1 MKFSRCV
8 PLSTASVFLLIVA
21 RCIAQTATSLPYTD
35 LQPATLLVQQGRL
48 TEARAMTLEELRLHP
63 SIEGFNL
70 LGIIASKEHD
80 SSKAINAFQQALQL
94 APDSAQTHNNLGNVY
109 ASERNFDLAEK
120 EFRTALRFDPK
131 NQDADYNLGIL
142 LMTKGSPAKA
152 IGYFERI
159 HPTNLETQLSLVR
172 AYLQAKRTA
181 DALRLAN
188 TLSSEGT
195 DALQL
200 HLPLGVLL
208 ASANQYK
215 AAQLE
220 LEKADALT
228 PGNFEILFNLG
239 QAAYRSS
246 DDENA
251 ELALSRAIQLRPE
264 SPETLYLLA
273 EVYTKEQKPLDA
285 LDLLVRANRLTP
297 ANPDILYT
305 MAQISIS
312 QKYYEDAI
320 PLLEKALVISPGR
333 SDIRTSLGESYFKA
347 DKIDKSIQVF
357 TKLIEVQPSARAYS
371 FLGLSNT
378 YLGRFAE
385 AKLDFH
391 NCLKLELHNNFC
403 LFQLAYIAKL
413 QGDSAGAEVIF
424 LRVLRSNPDYAN
436 ALLELAN
443 IRIEQKKYSA
453 AKELLGRYVRV
464 SGSPAT
470 GYYKLAMVE
479 KNLHE
484 TAAAERDLA
493 QFQVLSKD
501 TSIDSHPY
509 DNLFEY
515 LDNRSRLAPRA
526 KVQQELANLTE
537 QIKLHPDQPEV
548 LYALSEAY
556 LKSGQVEEA
565 RATLAQLEKER
576 PGDPRTLTEAGVLL
590 GRFRLYDDAIR
601 HFQAALR
608 AKPGSDDVSFDLAD
622 AYFHK
627 RSYTD
632 ALDATKNITGEGR
645 KDDSYLSLLGDIYAH
660 LGDSSLAEDQ
670 YQSAIKRN
678 PDNDQDYLSLALLEF
693 RGNDIAAARHTLLKG
708 QTRVPGSGKLMW
720 GLGLASALDG
730 DTPRAIRQLERAV
743 DLLPEWPGAYSTLGV
758 FYYQTG
764 QIAKAKEVLDRFT
777 NSSARVG
784 LDINRIEEAL
794 AQAPVTAQNI
804 NEPLSSSQ
812 RIQLLQFAL
821 FLADKTL

>member
-1 MKFSRCV
+1 
-8 PLSTASVFLLIVA
+8 
-21 RCIAQTATSLPYTD
+21 
-35 LQPATLLVQQGRL
+35 
-48 TEARAMTLEELRLHP
+48 MTLEELRLHP

-80 SSKAINAFQQALQL
+80 NSKAIDAFQQALQL
-94 APDSAQTHNNLGNVY
+94 TPDSPRTHNNLGNVY
-109 ASERNFDLAEK
+109 ASEKNFDLAEK
-120 EFRTALRFDPK
+120 EFRSALRLDPG
-131 NQDADYNLGIL
+131 NQDADYNLGIIF
-142 LMTKGSPAKA
+142 MARGSPAKA

-159 HPTNLETQLSLVR
+159 HPPNLETQFSLVR

-188 TLSSEGT
+188 TMSSEGK

-200 HLPLGVLL
+200 HFSLGVLL
-208 ASANQYK
+208 ASENQNK

-246 DDENA
+246 DDQNA
-251 ELALSRAIQLRPE
+251 ELAVSRAIRLRPE

-273 EVYTKEQKPLDA
+273 EIYIKEQRPLDA
-285 LDLLVRANRLTP
+285 LDLLVRANKLAP

-333 SDIRTSLGESYFKA
+333 SDIRMSLGESYFRA
-347 DKIDKSIQVF
+347 DKIEKSIQVF
-357 TKLIEVQPSARAYS
+357 TKLIELQPFARAYS

-378 YLGRFAE
+378 YLGRFEVAG
-385 AKLDFH
+385 LNFN
-391 NCLKLELHNNFC
+391 NCLKLEPQNTFC
-403 LFQLAYIAKL
+403 LFQLGYIRKMR
-413 QGDSAGAEVIF
+413 GDSAGAEAIF
-424 LRVLRSNPDYAN
+424 LRVLRSNPNYPN
-436 ALLELAN
+436 ALVELAN
-443 IRIEQKKYSA
+443 IRIEQKRYSE
-453 AKELLGRYVRV
+453 AKELLGRYLRV
-464 SGSPAT
+464 SSSPAT

-479 KNLHE
+479 KNLHQ

-493 QFQVLSKD
+493 QFQVLSKN

-515 LDNRSRLAPRA
+515 LDNRSGLAPRA
-526 KVQQELANLTE
+526 KVEQDLANLTE

-565 RATLAQLEKER
+565 RTTLAQLEKAR
-576 PGDPRTLTEAGVLL
+576 PGDPKTLTEAGVLL

-601 HFQAALR
+601 HFQEALQ
-608 AKPGSDDVSFDLAD
+608 AKPGSDDVNFDLAD

-627 RSYTD
+627 SSYTD
-632 ALDATKNITGEGR
+632 ALDAANNITGEGR
-645 KDDSYLSLLGDIYAH
+645 KDDAYLSLMGDIYAH
-660 LGDSSLAEDQ
+660 LGDRSHAEDLF
-670 YQSAIKRN
+670 QSAIKRN
-678 PDNDQDYLSLALLEF
+678 PDSDQDYLSLALLEF
-693 RGNDIAAARHTLLKG
+693 RSNDIAAARQTFLKG
-708 QTRVPGSGKLMW
+708 QARVPESGKLMW
-720 GLGLASALDG
+720 GLGLTSALDG
-730 DTPRAIRQLERAV
+730 DTPGAARQLERAV
-743 DLLPEWPGAYSTLGV
+743 DMLPEWPGTYSTLGI

-764 QIAKAKEVLDRFT
+764 QIAKAKEVLDRFK
-777 NSSARVG
+777 NSNARAS
-784 LDINRIEEAL
+784 LDINRIEKAL
-794 AQAPVTAQNI
+794 AQAPVTTPHM

-812 RIQLLQFAL
+812 KIQLLQFAL
-821 FLADKTL
+821 FIADKTL